1 MLPLIY
7 IYICV
12 CEIKKSD
19 HIIHTC
25 LAMERVE
32 CLTII
37 NDSKEEIINLDI
49 SMDRN
54 PHTCGDAHC

>member
-1 MLPLIY
+1 MPT
-7 IYICV
+7 CV
-12 CEIKKSD
+12 
-19 HIIHTC
+19 
-25 LAMERVE
+25 AMERVE

-54 PHTCGDAHC
+54 PHTCGDANY